1 MSNKWIN
8 KVVKVVWLFIGI
20 LLIIFNIINEYK
32 KKNIIDLKFL

>member
-8 KVVKVVWLFIGI
+8 KVVMVMWLFIGI